1 MVVDFKCLNV
11 DVDPT
16 IKEEIIKK
24 LNNDKYKQYINN
36 VTATIYQR
44 PNSRRIIDLKIK
56 TNNEDEYLYISG
68 NAFDF
73 QYTLKDLEQNLN
85 KAMKK
90 YNPKKYIKRKEL
102 EKKWAEERIRNHER
116 NLKKIEEAKKAKEAE
131 EARVKKAK
139 EEKRLAE
146 VKAKNETIQKLF
158 EKKQK
163 NDLKLEKEIQEELDA
178 HKKAIL
184 EEQKEQEERL
194 QEVSES
200 ISNVNIKLEKDLQE
214 DEKVQSEIKASKEK
228 LRQMWAEEN
237 ECLLIIDKIKQWN
250 SKTFSS
256 TKYKINEPFE
266 LVPGRQI
273 YHDGQDNYF
282 IAENG
287 EWVPFYDIDKE
298 FEVFKANKLQELEM
312 QLIAARAKRKKHLS
326 DVVDDANLIE
336 KLKESK
342 QILKE
347 KEIEQKK
354 QLKQLSKD
362 KELVNELFKNDMK
375 TKAIDLVD
383 KIHVAETHAPN
394 EQFEVQPGI
403 FAYHDGEGNYFVF
416 NPKINEW
423 IPSTKDQVY
432 YNNNNLLNLNL
443 VEEHEPNKE
452 FVNDNGV
459 TFYHDGLGNYFEL
472 FDGNWVQSTYEKCY
486 PKKAKLI
493 KKHNQKNKKDIILDK
508 NESYTNTIRKQQE
521 KIYLEKSK
529 KTTALNDFDLNVI
542 DDQVNKYQ
550 SDTSNQ
556 DNNTTTTSGQA
567 QQWQDE
573 STGVWWYL
581 DEQGNYYYA
590 DEQGNWIPYQQN

>member
-11 DVDPT
+11 EVDPT
-16 IKEEIIKK
+16 IKEALIKK

-44 PNSRRIIDLKIK
+44 PNSRHIIDLKIK
-56 TNNEDEYLYISG
+56 TNNEGEYLYISG

-73 QYTLKDLEQNLN
+73 QYTLKDLEHNLN
-85 KAMKK
+85 KTMKK

-102 EKKWAEERIRNHER
+102 EKKWAEEKNRNRER
-116 NLKKIEEAKKAKEAE
+116 DRKKLEEAKKAQAAE
-131 EARVKKAK
+131 EERIKKIK

-163 NDLKLEKEIQEELDA
+163 DDQKLEKDIQEELDA
-178 HKKAIL
+178 RKKEIL
-184 EEQKEQEERL
+184 EEQKQQEEKL
-194 QEVSES
+194 QQVSET
-200 ISNVNIKLEKDLQE
+200 ISNVNKELEKDLQE
-214 DEKVQSEIKASKEK
+214 DEKVQSDIKASKEK

-237 ECLLIIDKIKQWN
+237 ECLLIIDKIKEWN
-250 SKTFSS
+250 TKAFSS

-266 LVPGRQI
+266 LVPRRQI

-287 EWVPFYDIDKE
+287 QWVPFYDIEKE
-298 FEVFKANKLQELEM
+298 FEVLRANKLQELELD
-312 QLIAARAKRKKHLS
+312 LIAARAKRKQHLS
-326 DVVDDANLIE
+326 EVVDDTNLIE

-347 KEIEQKK
+347 KEIEQIK
-354 QLKQLSKD
+354 QLKQLNKD
-362 KELVNELFKNDMK
+362 KELVNELFKNDLK

-383 KIHVAETHAPN
+383 KIQIAETHAPN
-394 EQFEVQPGI
+394 EQFEIQPGI
-403 FAYHDGEGNYFVF
+403 YAYHDGEGNYFIF
-416 NPKINEW
+416 NPKMNEW
-423 IPSTKDQVY
+423 IPTTKDQVY

-443 VEEHEPNKE
+443 IEEHEPNKE
-452 FVNDNGV
+452 FINDNGT

-472 FDGNWVQSTYEKCY
+472 FEGNWVQSSYEKCY

-493 KKHNQKNKKDIILDK
+493 KKHRQKNKQNNSSNKDETYADA
-508 NESYTNTIRKQQE
+508 IRKQQE
-521 KIYLEKSK
+521 KIYVEKAK
-529 KTTALNDFDLNVI
+529 KTTAFNDFDLNLVNESV
-542 DDQVNKYQ
+542 DTNKEDGTQQV
-550 SDTSNQ
+550 
-556 DNNTTTTSGQA
+556 NTTTSQA

-573 STGVWWYL
+573 ATGIWWYL
-581 DEQGNYYYA
+581 DEQGNYFYA
-590 DEQGNWIPYQQN
+590 DDQGNWIPYQQN